1 MKRMANGRK
10 RRAGQS
16 LVECALVLPL
26 LILLIVNVVNFGA
39 FFYAWISVA
48 SAART
53 GAQHFANGAVS
64 IGGIAPPAVAAV
76 QALIVDDL
84 ESLPNPGSIQVC
96 VSRSDKV
103 GASCNTGTA
112 PAGAPPA
119 PDIPEG
125 NPPVTYTIVAVDV
138 SYTYQPII
146 PTWSFPGLGIYSTLP
161 PTTLH
166 RQARMRLLQ

>member
-1 MKRMANGRK
+1 MKRMVNGRK

-48 SAART
+48 NAART
-53 GAQHFANGAVS
+53 GSQHFASGGVS
-64 IGGIAPPAVAAV
+64 IGGIEPPTAAAV
-76 QALIVDDL
+76 QALIVEDL
-84 ESLPNPGSIQVC
+84 KSLPNPGSIQVC

-103 GASCNTGTA
+103 GAICNAGAA
-112 PAGAPPA
+112 PPGAPPA
-119 PDIPEG
+119 ADTPEG
-125 NPPVTYTIVAVDV
+125 NPPVTFIVAAVDV